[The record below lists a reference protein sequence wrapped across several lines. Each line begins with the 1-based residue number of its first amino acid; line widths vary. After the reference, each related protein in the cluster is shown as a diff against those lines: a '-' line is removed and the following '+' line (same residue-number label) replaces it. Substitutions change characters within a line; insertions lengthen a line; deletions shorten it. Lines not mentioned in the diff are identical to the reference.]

1 MDSIWGLIALACGLY
16 CLAGYWKMIK
26 KGEVFQSVLLP
37 KEVNL
42 KDCKDTKAYIKE
54 AAPKVL
60 ILGIVVTLW
69 GICDLACSSLGI
81 DNLAIFW
88 ATFVIV
94 IVVLVWFGITTGKL
108 RKKYFS

>member
-42 KDCKDTKAYIKE
+42 
-54 AAPKVL
+54 
-60 ILGIVVTLW
+60 
-69 GICDLACSSLGI
+69 
-81 DNLAIFW
+81 
-88 ATFVIV
+88 
-94 IVVLVWFGITTGKL
+94 
-108 RKKYFS
+108 

>member
-1 MDSIWGLIALACGLY
+1 
-16 CLAGYWKMIK
+16 MIK

-42 KDCKDTKAYIKE
+42 KDCKDIKAYIKE

-69 GICDLACSSLGI
+69 GICDLACTSFGV
-81 DNLAIFW
+81 DNLTLFW
-88 ATFVIV
+88 ATFIIV
-94 IVVLVWFGITTGKL
+94 LVVLAWFGITTGKL

>member
-16 CLAGYWKMIK
+16 CMAGYWKMIK
-26 KGEVFQSVLLP
+26 KGEIFQSVLLP

-42 KDCKDTKAYIKE
+42 KKCKDTKAYIKE
-54 AAPKVL
+54 AAPKVM

-69 GICDLACSSLGI
+69 
-81 DNLAIFW
+81 DNMAIFW
-88 ATFVIV
+88 GTFVIV
-94 IVVLVWFGITTGKL
+94 MVVLVWFGITTGKL